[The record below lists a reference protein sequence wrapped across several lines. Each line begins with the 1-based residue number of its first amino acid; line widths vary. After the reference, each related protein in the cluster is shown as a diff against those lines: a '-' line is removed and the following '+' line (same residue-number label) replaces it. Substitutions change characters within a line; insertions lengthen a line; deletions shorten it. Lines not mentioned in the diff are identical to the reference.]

1 MATSDGTFGEMRF
14 DQSDQSFVDASQPL
28 EQLLRDAEAALE
40 AVVCAIKVGQPA
52 PIKQV
57 DEKVKAV
64 WHAWN
69 LMALKETL
77 PSQPKEIAHP
87 VVGEKRE
94 LLPRRNTADLKAKA
108 RTGRDDVNAFHNTP
122 DDDDA
127 NGDGTDLLGEQPTFF
142 FRSSRLLVVKKL
154 NPFASLTRSYG
165 CGPRT
170 CAESDR
176 QVQEWRP
183 QPHYDPRPRDARQ
196 VCISARRVRVQ
207 CGQACLRTRTS
218 IFSGLGESRDSED
231 RQAPG
236 E

>member
-1 MATSDGTFGEMRF
+1 MSHFVSGLMATSDGTFGEMRF

-28 EQLLRDAEAALE
+28 EQSLRDAEAALE
-40 AVVCAIKVGQPA
+40 AAICAIKVGQPA

-108 RTGRDDVNAFHNTP
+108 RTGRDDVNEFHNTP

-127 NGDGTDLLGEQPTFF
+127 NGDGTDLVGE
-142 FRSSRLLVVKKL
+142 
-154 NPFASLTRSYG
+154 
-165 CGPRT
+165 
-170 CAESDR
+170 
-176 QVQEWRP
+176 
-183 QPHYDPRPRDARQ
+183 
-196 VCISARRVRVQ
+196 
-207 CGQACLRTRTS
+207 
-218 IFSGLGESRDSED
+218 
-231 RQAPG
+231 
-236 E
+236 